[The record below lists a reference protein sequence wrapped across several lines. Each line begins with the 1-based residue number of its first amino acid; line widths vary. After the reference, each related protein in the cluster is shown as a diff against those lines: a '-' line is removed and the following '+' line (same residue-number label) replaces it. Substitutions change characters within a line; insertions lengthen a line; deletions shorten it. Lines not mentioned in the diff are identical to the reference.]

1 MRGIPTGAAREAGGG
16 EGGRRGITSSL
27 LGARRR
33 GTRRRG
39 TRRLWPPTRRR
50 GGQCPVPPLR
60 YFTRV
65 TWGRICLQA
74 AVALRQL
81 GAAPP
86 RGLPKPRP
94 PAPPSP
100 AGWPPRF
107 LRQRRAGG
115 ASRPAPPLLRRLR
128 SRSPSLP
135 PGAPVVG
142 GGKGGAPP
150 LPSDAGRGRSGCPRC
165 MLGRARAGPRPLREG
180 RGGARRGRAGP
191 GTAGSLGRG
200 LAARPCRHRGS
211 RGGAG
216 GQGPS
221 LRAAPEAALAWP
233 AAALAALLS
242 SQPAPWGTLASA
254 VLRSRCPARSP
265 VACSQCC
272 FPGPLPPG
280 WQEVFKCGGPS

>member
-180 RGGARRGRAGP
+180 RGEAGPGRAGDS
-191 GTAGSLGRG
+191 GLSGARSGSS
-200 LAARPCRHRGS
+200 AV
-211 RGGAG
+211 
-216 GQGPS
+216 
-221 LRAAPEAALAWP
+221 
-233 AAALAALLS
+233 
-242 SQPAPWGTLASA
+242 PAPWLPG
-254 VLRSRCPARSP
+254 RGWGAR
-265 VACSQCC
+265 A
-272 FPGPLPPG
+272 FAPG
-280 WQEVFKCGGPS
+280 SS